1 MRFPPDL
8 LAPWPGNAAREIP
21 GKAEGRDPTWSAR
34 IDDIDHRDF
43 ERDEFRTRFG
53 NKSKSLMARPECCA
67 RAFAAATWIVA
78 FR

>member
-1 MRFPPDL
+1 VRFPPDL

-43 ERDEFRTRFG
+43 ERDEFRTRFRQQVKELDG
-53 NKSKSLMARPECCA
+53 APRVLRARIRC
-67 RAFAAATWIVA
+67 RHLDRGI
-78 FR
+78 